1 MIANAPSSSPTFR
14 RRRPILRFFCLRF
27 PPFPIVLALRM
38 PSSAPSLPP
47 RHSFHPQK
55 GNSLSSPPGSSS
67 TSTVPIAELVNGDT
81 SKALSVDR
89 CVYFEPQSSAREKVE
104 EDKFGEREQQKGL
117 RPFFFGDS
125 PKFRRPPHSFPSQFD
140 GSSICV
146 DANAP
151 ISPSFTAIRAVRPM
165 LARKRTFGGNS
176 HSSRTISMDF
186 DSETSEETE
195 RTNYEHRKCNR
206 KAEKQTM
213 GTHNANR
220 TEQKQRNQT
229 TESPIVVAR
238 QQQMQQSQFNGAQ
251 FDTQSLQ
258 SRSRSR
264 SIGNSQNPNSLPPN
278 VCHHRQHSSGGFR
291 HGSCTNLS
299 ALDGSN
305 NGTAAAAG
313 PLVLYN
319 GGVID
324 GECSPTTMAPHRHSM
339 ALIDPPMPSPF
350 WCHQPMLH
358 PHAPPPPFYYSA
370 ATLPHPPPP
379 PPMDLVTFRRALKES
394 ERMEKERQMLAGE
407 RGVCAA
413 CCDFCCGGSAVLLWL
428 VLTLVALGFLS
439 FLLIAIYFL

>member
-1 MIANAPSSSPTFR
+1 MISPPPSSTTASVVYSPRLQNGTNLMAEEGGSS
-14 RRRPILRFFCLRF
+14 PEGTGQSQMDEKT
-27 PPFPIVLALRM
+27 VGTNGVM
-38 PSSAPSLPP
+38 PKTDVGRGHSGGNGVSRESSAV
-47 RHSFHPQK
+47 
-55 GNSLSSPPGSSS
+55 LS
-67 TSTVPIAELVNGDT
+67 T
-81 SKALSVDR
+81 
-89 CVYFEPQSSAREKVE
+89 
-104 EDKFGEREQQKGL
+104 
-117 RPFFFGDS
+117 
-125 PKFRRPPHSFPSQFD
+125 
-140 GSSICV
+140 
-146 DANAP
+146 
-151 ISPSFTAIRAVRPM
+151 
-165 LARKRTFGGNS
+165 
-176 HSSRTISMDF
+176 
-186 DSETSEETE
+186 
-195 RTNYEHRKCNR
+195 HRKCNR

-220 TEQKQRNQT
+220 TEQKQRNQP

-238 QQQMQQSQFNGAQ
+238 QQQTQQSQFNGAQ

-264 SIGNSQNPNSLPPN
+264 SIGNSHNPNSLPPN
-278 VCHHRQHSSGGFR
+278 VCHHRQHSSGGFQ

-299 ALDGSN
+299 ALDGSHN
-305 NGTAAAAG
+305 VSAAAG

-394 ERMEKERQMLAGE
+394 ERMEKERQMFAGE